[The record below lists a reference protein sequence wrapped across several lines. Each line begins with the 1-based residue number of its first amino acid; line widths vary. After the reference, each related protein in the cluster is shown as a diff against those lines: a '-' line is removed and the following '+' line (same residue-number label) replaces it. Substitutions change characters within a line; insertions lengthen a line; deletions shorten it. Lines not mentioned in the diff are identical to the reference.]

1 MAKEL
6 QEHDLINLKQRNKL
20 VTNTLIMLLKMLNK
34 LYPKAKY
41 VWQQAS
47 TRTTSE
53 NKDKLQNIL
62 SQRVIVT
69 KRYANIWQVRI
80 YS

>member
-1 MAKEL
+1 M
-6 QEHDLINLKQRNKL
+6 
-20 VTNTLIMLLKMLNK
+20 VTNTLIMLPKMRNK

-47 TRTTSE
+47 TRTASE

-62 SQRVIVT
+62 SQRLIVT

-80 YS
+80 YN